1 MAPQKDSQD
10 AIYVEYGKFKAGA
23 TGRVAVTFFV
33 ALVVGTALTKLLG
46 LW

>member
-1 MAPQKDSQD
+1 MIPEKSAGD

-23 TGRVAVTFFV
+23 TGRLSVTFFV
-33 ALVVGTALTKLLG
+33 ILIAGAAITKLLG